1 MSAFQLP
8 RAPTAFSIGAGKKQK
23 SARVHDDAHLRW
35 LRTLPC
41 IVSGKRPVEAA
52 HIRFG
57 SLAYGK
63 FPTGG
68 GEKPSDKWAVPLH
81 PDLHREQHS
90 GNEELFW
97 AKRGLDP
104 LAIASALFMNSG
116 DDAAAETIINESVAR
131 AATFLGSTI
140 EAQP

>member
-1 MSAFQLP
+1 MTRAFGIP
-8 RAPTAFSIGAGKKQK
+8 RPSTAFSRDGVGRRQK
-23 SARVHDDAHLRW
+23 SARILDDTHLRW

-41 IVSGKRPVEAA
+41 VVSGRRPVEAA

-63 FPTGG
+63 PHAGA
-68 GEKPSDKWAVPLH
+68 GEKPSDKWALPLA

-104 LAIASALFMNSG
+104 LAIAAALFMASG
-116 DDAAAETIINESVAR
+116 DDEAGEVIVAEANLK
-131 AATFLGSTI
+131 AATFSR
-140 EAQP
+140 